1 MMPDCKVLCKGYKKC
16 IKSLKENVRYSNTC
30 GEAGFMLAPLPS
42 KVTPVI
48 VSNRSH

>member
-1 MMPDCKVLCKGYKKC
+1 MLD
-16 IKSLKENVRYSNTC
+16 IQTR

-48 VSNRSH
+48 VSNGSH